1 MSTSPLLQHCSR
13 GHSSGGWACCSV
25 VPDSAFIPTKSRGS
39 RRRGGGGA
47 VNRELKKLTATGQVT
62 VNRRGNQTRYQAN
75 PDSLVFA
82 ELRALVVKTMG
93 IADQL
98 RQALSPFA
106 EQISFAFISG
116 SVARGTEGAGS
127 VSIRRW

>member
-1 MSTSPLLQHCSR
+1 M
-13 GHSSGGWACCSV
+13 
-25 VPDSAFIPTKSRGS
+25 
-39 RRRGGGGA
+39 
-47 VNRELKKLTATGQVT
+47 KKLTATGQVT